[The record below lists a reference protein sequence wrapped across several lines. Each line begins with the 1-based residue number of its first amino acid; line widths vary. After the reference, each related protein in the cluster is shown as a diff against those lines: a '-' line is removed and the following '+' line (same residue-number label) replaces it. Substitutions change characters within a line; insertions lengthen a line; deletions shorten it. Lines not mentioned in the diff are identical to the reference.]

1 MLILKVIAIAE
12 WKGSILDPRPF
23 WPCKKGS
30 GEKTLHGTV
39 LIHVAGM
46 LLLVLMKACQLNK
59 QGVVTYM
66 LSVEAFA
73 TGIKIFDRQK
83 VCLIT

>member
-1 MLILKVIAIAE
+1 MVRSTRPSPLVFAYCKRSKTGAGEGRGMRLLNNPIL
-12 WKGSILDPRPF
+12 WY
-23 WPCKKGS
+23 
-30 GEKTLHGTV
+30 
-39 LIHVAGM
+39 VAH
-46 LLLVLMKACQLNK
+46 LQEQLEAVY

-66 LSVEAFA
+66 LPVEAFA